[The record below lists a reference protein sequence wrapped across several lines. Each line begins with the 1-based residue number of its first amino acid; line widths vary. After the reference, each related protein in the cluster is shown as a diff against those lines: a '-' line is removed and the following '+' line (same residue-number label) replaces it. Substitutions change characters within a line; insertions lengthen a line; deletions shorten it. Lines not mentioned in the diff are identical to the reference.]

1 MPRATS
7 PPPLPPDLVD
17 GLLDGL
23 NRVAAVADLLEA
35 VGVAA
40 DPGRLRHGTL
50 AGAGDIIG
58 KETARMLAL
67 VRSYESKP
75 PTP

>member
-7 PPPLPPDLVD
+7 PPSLPPDLVD

-23 NRVAAVADLLEA
+23 HRVSAVADLLEA

-40 DPGRLRHGTL
+40 DPRRLRDGTL

-58 KETARMLAL
+58 KEAARMLAL
-67 VRSYESKP
+67 VRSHEPKS

>member
-1 MPRATS
+1 MPRASS

-23 NRVAAVADLLEA
+23 RRVAAVADLLET
-35 VGVAA
+35 VGSCQ
-40 DPGRLRHGTL
+40 PSGRLLDETL

-58 KETARMLAL
+58 GEAARMLAL
-67 VRSYESKP
+67 LAAHLPQP
-75 PTP
+75 PAP

>member
-7 PPPLPPDLVD
+7 PPSLPPALVD

-23 NRVAAVADLLEA
+23 RRIAAVADLLET

-40 DPGRLRHGTL
+40 DPGRLRDGTL

-58 KETARMLAL
+58 DETARMLAL
-67 VRSYESKP
+67 LAAHHPLP
-75 PTP
+75 PQP